1 MNKYKY
7 FKLNYKENY
16 KENFQS
22 SCNNFFK
29 GKTFCQL
36 NKNNNKCECKYQ
48 KDGIEYEE
56 TLENE
61 EFSVMNEIVFD
72 HIEESD

>member
-1 MNKYKY
+1 MIKKLFYMFIILLILLIILFIMNKYKY

-29 GKTFCQL
+29 GNTFCM
-36 NKNNNKCECKYQ
+36 
-48 KDGIEYEE
+48 
-56 TLENE
+56 T
-61 EFSVMNEIVFD
+61 
-72 HIEESD
+72 

>member
-1 MNKYKY
+1 MIKKLFYILIILFTILFILNKYKY

-29 GKTFCQL
+29 GNTFCQL
-36 NKNNNKCECKYQ
+36 NKKFLQ
-48 KDGIEYEE
+48 
-56 TLENE
+56 ENFE
-61 EFSVMNEIVFD
+61 KLFQIDFLY
-72 HIEESD
+72 